1 MKRNLTKNKKKIAK
15 NKTKKNVKN
24 KKGYQEFEKKLLE
37 MKEEISLS
45 LSSTNKIETEKDIG
59 DEIDDVTHTM
69 EKEITFDLSANEK
82 NMLKEIDIALAK
94 IEKGTYGICELC
106 GREIGEKRLKHIPY
120 ARYCIECQKKQDR

>member
-1 MKRNLTKNKKKIAK
+1 MKKTTTKKKNIK
-15 NKTKKNVKN
+15 KEIKKNIQKKKNYEELVKR
-24 KKGYQEFEKKLLE
+24 LVE
-37 MKEEISLS
+37 MKNEISLS
-45 LSSTNKIETEKDIG
+45 LSSTQKIETEKDIG

-82 NMLKEIDIALAK
+82 NILKEIEIALSK

-106 GREIGEKRLKHIPY
+106 GKEINEKRLKYIPY